1 MDDDQVFYVGDQPGD
16 LAEARDWLT
25 VQLHRSWLL
34 DEEIDELNL
43 AITEALT
50 NFLVHTEHR
59 TKTELTI
66 QLDATEV
73 HIYLRDDSP
82 PFTPGLPSDTD
93 REGGFGL
100 LLLNMLTDEVEVTPG
115 DTGGS
120 VLRLTKRKPPE

>member
-50 NFLVHTEHR
+50 NLLVHTEHR

-66 QLDATEV
+66 QLDTTEV
-73 HIYLRDDSP
+73 HVYLRDDSP